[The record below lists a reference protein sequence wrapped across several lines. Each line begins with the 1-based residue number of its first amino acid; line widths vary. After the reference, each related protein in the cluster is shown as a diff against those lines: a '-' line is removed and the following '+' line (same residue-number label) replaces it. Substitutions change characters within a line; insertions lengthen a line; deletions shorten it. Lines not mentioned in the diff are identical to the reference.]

1 MRKPIENDLVI
12 SFCFSVEGSDEEEN
26 NCFVLE

>member
-1 MRKPIENDLVI
+1 VRRTTENDVVI
-12 SFCFSVEGSDEEEN
+12 SFCFSVEASEEEN